1 MNSFSQ
7 PAVWSGPVM
16 QRQRVKAG
24 PGQSHTGQRP
34 ALRPQ
39 SRLGF
44 RNSPDEHFA

>member
-24 PGQSHTGQRP
+24 TKPYRPKTGVETAEQIGV
-34 ALRPQ
+34 
-39 SRLGF
+39 SEFSG
-44 RNSPDEHFA
+44 